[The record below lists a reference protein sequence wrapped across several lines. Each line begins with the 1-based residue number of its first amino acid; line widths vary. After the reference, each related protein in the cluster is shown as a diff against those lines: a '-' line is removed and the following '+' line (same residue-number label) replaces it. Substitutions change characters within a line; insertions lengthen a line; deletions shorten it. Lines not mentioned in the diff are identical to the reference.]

1 MSEYDFLLS
10 EKPQL
15 EIQPYSKWAEGKTI
29 LDEVDGRVEYADY
42 LRSTY
47 LDNGIVD
54 ESTEME
60 IRNGLKES
68 LLSRGVS
75 EDEANQLTIRTP
87 QVSFDEKLRDVQN
100 TLPYDSPEWEAV
112 TQYTEYKKTLDSNP
126 DATDEFKAKEVEY
139 RTAAEEALTRSYD
152 DVLRSKIRNNE
163 IPFAKVLNDDGNY
176 EIIASDLAAQLPLKD
191 ALAQSQK
198 AGVGL
203 ADAYVAK
210 RELDTEEGFT
220 APNYK
225 VKRIAEAASM
235 LEALAKEDEDVKAN
249 IDGYARKMARTEY
262 DWGDSVGAA
271 FNRAG
276 EVVVNAIGTML
287 GRGDEIKAKEDF
299 KKKAELTASTNL
311 STTAER
317 LAKKIN
323 TSGAIRESE
332 AYSVDEIKTA
342 MNELG
347 VRRATDQGYFQFH
360 DGDDEIGKNIRNY
373 GYGLPT
379 VPPALMANKE
389 KFDKALAARP
399 DISDKVKS
407 QLEGQR
413 KQFID
418 KQFHQFN
425 DLLTRSDI
433 GEDWQNE
440 LQKGRASGQKDS
452 KTLETFLA
460 NEDNYS
466 EISQRFKG
474 LTMSVVDGFG
484 QLVAAIPAAV
494 GSEFAQD
501 YLADVAQKNQDRR
514 ELANMFGVDLGTS
527 QDVAESLAPMLTD
540 MGATALLGMATA
552 PAGGV
557 GGAGYLAAKQGARL
571 TVKGVAKGLVS
582 NVFRPLAG
590 ETTEQAAQRVLADG
604 LIKQSVADGGINGAM
619 AAIKGASGQIASRLV
634 NIPASFIPAAN
645 RSMGATYG
653 TLFNQLQKDPNLT
666 REEAHDRAL
675 GAAITS
681 GVVTG
686 VITSGFSAI
695 GRGGLE
701 TALTRGLTFREMK
714 TVLGRLTNA
723 AEDLSNKQTTELI
736 KNVLGESLKKN
747 GYLSLGKHISR
758 EAYNEGVEEGLD
770 QFVNGFVQDAAL
782 NENTPMI
789 ERLNQSF
796 NAFVVGGIIGAGV
809 PTVQRIAGTLDRD
822 ARTAAARDLEYQAF
836 TDISNK
842 LTESGS
848 PMTAEIVRT
857 MLTGPVRRRQQIES
871 AIERRRAA
879 AATPAVEATV
889 APVAEAPAAEAP
901 VAPVTISAQEASE
914 LTQMMD
920 SLKDSNV
927 AIPEELYQKIQSAQA
942 TAGAA
947 TQAEASAVEA
957 AVTGTPTAEAPV
969 AEAPA
974 TTVTPQEAVEL
985 TKMMDTLKG
994 SNVAIPEELYQKVQS
1009 AQTITSAAT
1018 QAEAPAVEAAITGT
1032 SAVEATATGID
1043 ESPETLLKSLSDV
1056 TEEDVMKAVMAIRP
1070 QEIDSTEQFD
1080 IGFSATQEEAGKS
1093 NSVTVPF
1100 HMLDF
1105 KETKPAIEKV
1115 GLSFDEYLRSEVSD
1129 LSSKPTVIPR
1139 AELPSAPNNKL
1150 MVEATAD
1157 QFAGDQEMK
1166 EAEST
1171 AFNVVASTGFPILFR
1186 SNSRYGMPPRDI
1198 SEKATGEK
1206 SYYSKRSDL
1215 LADTIYQNFPVVD
1228 EGIPEGGSAYKS
1240 AREITYYDPI
1250 AKQRVTRKPITG
1262 ALDANGRGVFNNNP
1276 VLIAEMIRDGIPVRV
1291 PRSFEGNINPSL
1303 VIRGGRVVDVLGP
1316 RPDGKAGMISMTA
1329 PIERQLTSEPDYK
1342 SLNEASNL
1350 ASIFLDDKENQRV
1363 IPSGAPVVDQS
1374 GKVTNIGSMPT
1385 SVGEVL
1391 GNFNQLMVNATT
1403 PELVEGAR
1411 VSGVTNTLRIAAR
1424 NMVQKTLRLVGGRD
1438 LEAGFFDTAL
1448 QALHVE
1454 YMNHVNM
1461 FEIRSS
1467 LISSKIAIET
1477 PTGWKIDPNKTKAAI
1492 KMFSARLRP
1501 ENKTT
1506 IAERLSP
1513 FVTTSAE
1520 EIKKNPNAVMLKFLD
1535 GSVLNNKR
1543 FEGNTMPT
1551 IDQLASTVKVR
1562 YDDQQKARE
1571 IEEKVKATTS
1581 MDPTI
1586 MDQVE
1591 LNDLTK
1597 EASYIGEPS
1606 LSDTPRM
1613 SSADISKMIKQSE
1626 FDALSAM
1633 DENPDL
1639 RDALNDLLF
1648 QSVYVDPTPTQVT
1661 RVTNMTTV
1669 DAFGTLA
1676 NWIAKGNYNHPEIIK
1691 FERTL
1696 RDGGF
1701 ESGNDLRR
1709 SLNFLRLSSRGSEFS
1724 DPTQDTEY
1732 VSSVQAMLANSLGGK
1747 ATTEQAKN
1755 FIRAIDKSMRKR
1767 MSRSHITEAQKAAAR
1782 QFNTVDAA
1790 RLGLESGDP
1799 ESVIK
1804 ALEQIAKTSKNQSH
1818 KLVANLLLEDK
1829 AFIKTIKFEI
1839 GEADIGVAGEYNRL
1853 IDGSH
1858 SVFINLNGHNGRGLQ
1873 NVLLEEYVHA
1883 FLSDTVNK
1891 PKDALTTSQ
1900 AEAVTRL
1907 NGLMELVRKQAEK
1920 AGITDPSL
1928 TDGLVNIDEFI
1939 ANFLLSQKFQALVK
1953 DVDPPKGQRGFFS
1966 RIIDA
1971 IVSLFRKVNKKENAL
1986 YSNALKDIIEISRSA
2001 INSER
2006 NTSASLF
2013 ATVAEDA
2020 SDIMNR
2026 AADTY
2031 DALPESVKAT
2041 RGVVEEVVETTEAI
2055 FTPSQE
2061 VVDAANAELIAEQRK
2076 LDETNVP
2083 KSVSATDTEQLAKAR
2098 NLQALIRSIVPFEVR
2113 VKYLNKDEVLALGEE
2128 RRFVASATGNL
2139 VEIDMGR
2146 MMAFVDGLDG
2156 LTSNMVV
2163 ESIIYEELGHVASY
2177 NALPQSV
2184 IDEIAN
2190 SFNQNELDS
2199 VADSYY
2205 QNDTDRTAAKERL
2218 RSEDEGT
2225 ALSEKRRLTEEHLRA
2240 HLQRVTTGSTS
2251 EETAAFV
2258 RTNPSLFKIMLRYI
2272 GGVFRRMVG
2281 LRKTGNPLVDAALNR
2296 MLTEM
2301 RALKM
2306 GYRTRPSVLRFD
2318 PNNPTASLEAF
2329 RAITG
2334 IDNLDEIEA
2343 AGFDEDGAETLYS
2356 QINLEDFKRI
2366 QYLSRPDVI
2375 PAPAGME
2382 VTPEKIEKLNINI
2395 GDFMD
2400 FVGERVISRIADE
2413 APQEYESEFEFTIDS
2428 DGMINLNLSDNA
2440 RYNKYDF
2447 GLLSGPID
2455 AEGDVRFK
2463 AAVAYLKNRFE
2474 NLVKDFSKENNIP
2487 VEYQDGLAQALAEGM
2502 IIDVEDLGMGYELI
2516 TNTNAYDEYAG
2527 TIITVSP
2534 TYPKG
2539 EKTNKLNLNKIK
2551 ESILQLDGYSIIRED
2566 INPDYTDFIV
2576 GISRGSRNYSL
2587 MLSAKRDGSI
2597 YVGSLVPKE
2606 TVDSEGK
2613 QISGE
2618 AATADSLGLELL
2630 LALIPNNHL
2639 IGATSLS
2646 TSAAGSATEVDETSE
2661 RNTALK
2667 KEAKEKGIA
2676 YVAEVAYKGYKTW
2689 AKIGFDALLSNHE
2702 IQMMAEK
2709 LVSDGRATGSVNE
2722 VADEIRA
2729 LAEDEDGIPSIV
2741 QLTHLGPNPD
2751 KGELYWSKS
2760 GSSKNMTFDLTAGS
2774 PSMRAFGAM
2783 IERMVKVKG
2792 LVEEIKPARQAYA
2805 RSMKAIERSKLDGEE
2820 RLLKEQEIKNTLVQE
2835 LNKYGVNPD
2844 RLLTSL
2850 GSGTAFSGSSIQFD
2864 SFIEML
2870 EAPIFEAGT
2879 YKSPT
2884 KGFMRA
2890 IIGELDPR
2898 IKRFDDNRKFFGKSV
2913 ANLVTRYKA
2922 TLDKLVEKRYG
2933 SIANAPNEL
2942 IGEAMGSTGV
2952 EVDEAVYDGIEDA
2965 HTERLIAIRNN
2976 SALTAD
2982 QRSAEVV
2989 ESARLRDE
2997 AISAARK
3004 TARELAV
3011 KRKDAALTKLTEQA
3025 PEIAKHIVDI
3035 RQKLIDPLSLKLKDS
3050 YGLTEEFGV
3059 YIDSQLGIY
3068 MTRAYRMFNEIGFA
3082 DRVKTDPLYEK
3093 AREKAMEF
3101 FDNQFVKNERRRLE
3115 REGVLP
3121 AEAERLAKEA
3131 LLNKRSSNG
3140 MSYGQQA
3147 LNAFIESY
3155 ATKNEAGLGGA
3166 ALGEGYR
3173 VILNNLK
3180 QKKEIPSEL
3189 REILGEYKN
3198 SEEGTNNL
3206 LRTFVTVAT
3215 MANNQSFLNNVR
3227 SLGEKNGF
3235 LVTSEEYHNNPSK
3248 YEGFVPFR
3256 STKTSMYDP
3265 LLGMYAPKEMVEG
3278 FQKTFDSNTMR
3289 RNTSD
3294 AIDIVDKSMT
3304 IINKATGYAM
3314 AAKTLGSVGFYL
3326 RNSISNMLFF
3336 GPSQGFGRID
3346 KMLKVAA
3353 KQSWAGLKDQNRI
3366 DSYIA
3371 DLTALGIVGDD
3382 IQTGIIKDLLNG
3394 KVDSAG
3400 LMKQIEGLL
3409 DKTQLSKGKQAL
3421 EFIADKAS
3429 RLSAHTDAVYKIA
3442 YFEHELNKLKEAQ
3455 RFSNTGS
3462 VAGLSEYQ
3470 LKRLAAEKVL
3480 MTAQSASQ
3488 AAPIVTQL
3496 SKSGL
3501 GLQFA
3506 PFLRFK
3512 AEIPRII
3519 INTYKLARTEMKD
3532 ANPKIK
3538 QRGQIRFAS
3547 MTGMLAFSTALP
3559 AALRVLV
3566 AGIGDDEDEALR
3578 ASIPEYL
3585 RGNTF
3590 YYFGKGDSLSSINL
3604 TFVNPW
3610 SMYADPTMRALEQI
3624 SRGNFG
3630 EAASQFVQGMI
3641 FDQYLDDQI
3650 FAGAFFD
3657 VKNNKDST
3665 TGEPIWEKDI
3675 DNVGSIISKQLLYL
3689 AEKAYSPRILSDS
3702 IKAYQA
3708 SGGDYT
3714 EFDDSPLGIMMSG
3727 VYPARFHDIDLNKQ
3741 FNRYLREKKEQF
3753 DRITKRKYTLYG
3765 ERPIS
3770 EDNIRELYDSE
3781 VRDRKTLNQDLVKII
3796 RGFEGLGM
3804 TRQDVYKDMTTRGGI
3819 SKRRAALLFNNMMD
3833 RPDINKGFLQGLL
3846 EKEYGMERAQTIVD
3860 QMGNYSRYM
3869 FVEE

>member
-47 LDNGIVD
+47 LENGIVD

-68 LLSRGVS
+68 LLSRGVTD
-75 EDEANQLTIRTP
+75 DEANQLVVRTP

-100 TLPYDSPEWEAV
+100 TLSSDTPEWEAV
-112 TQYTEYKKTLDSNP
+112 TKYTEYKKILDNTP
-126 DATDEFKAKEVEY
+126 DATDEFRAKEIEY
-139 RTAAEEALTRSYD
+139 RTAAEDALTRGYD

-163 IPFAKVLNDDGNY
+163 IPFAKVRGEDGNY

-198 AGVGL
+198 AGIGL
-203 ADAYVAK
+203 ADAYVAQK
-210 RELDTEEGFT
+210 ELETPEGFN

-276 EVVVNAIGTML
+276 EVVVNAIGTIL
-287 GRGDEIKAKEDF
+287 GRGDEIRAKEDF
-299 KKKAELTASTNL
+299 KKKAEMTALTNF

-323 TSGAIRESE
+323 TSGAVRDSE
-332 AYSVDEIKTA
+332 AYSVEEIKTA

-360 DGDDEIGKNIRNY
+360 DGDNEIGKNIRSY
-373 GYGLPT
+373 GVGLPT

-407 QLEGQR
+407 QLESQR

-418 KQFHQFN
+418 KQFSQFN
-425 DLLTRSDI
+425 DLLSRSDI

-440 LQKGRASGQKDS
+440 LQKGRAAGQKDS
-452 KTLETFLA
+452 KTLETFLS

-466 EISQRFKG
+466 EFSQRAKG
-474 LTMSVVDGFG
+474 LGMSVVDGFG
-484 QLVAAIPAAV
+484 QLLAALPAAA

-501 YLADVAQKNQDRR
+501 YLADVAQKNKDRR
-514 ELANMFGVDLGTS
+514 ELANLFGVDLGTS

-540 MGATALLGMATA
+540 MGAAALLGFFTA
-552 PAGGV
+552 PAGGL
-557 GGAGYLAAKQGARL
+557 GAAGYLAAKQGARL
-571 TVKGVAKGLVS
+571 TVKGVVKGLVS
-582 NVFRPLAG
+582 NVFRPLVG
-590 ETTEQAAQRVLADG
+590 ETTEQAAKRVLADG

-653 TLFNQLQKDPNLT
+653 TLFNELQKDPNLT

-681 GVVTG
+681 GVITG

-723 AEDLSNKQTTELI
+723 AEDLSNKKTTELI
-736 KNVLGESLKKN
+736 KNVLGESLKEN

-770 QFVNGFVQDAAL
+770 QFVNSFVQDAAL

-796 NAFVVGGIIGAGV
+796 NAFVIGGIIGAGV

-822 ARTAAARDLEYQAF
+822 ARTAAARDLEFQAF

-879 AATPAVEATV
+879 AAAATPAVEASV
-889 APVAEAPAAEAP
+889 APVAP

-920 SLKDSNV
+920 SLKGSNI
-927 AIPEELYQKIQSAQA
+927 AIPEELYQKVQAAQT

-947 TQAEASAVEA
+947 TQVEAPAVEA

-974 TTVTPQEAVEL
+974 ITVTPQEAVEL
-985 TKMMDTLKG
+985 TRMMDTLKG
-994 SNVAIPEELYQKVQS
+994 SNVAIPEQLYQKVQA
-1009 AQTITSAAT
+1009 AQTITGAAT
-1018 QAEAPAVEAAITGT
+1018 QAEATAVETAITGT
-1032 SAVEATATGID
+1032 PTIEAPTAEVE

-1056 TEEDVMKAVMAIRP
+1056 TEEEVIKAIEAVRP
-1070 QEIDSTEQFD
+1070 PEIDTTEQFD
-1080 IGFSATQEEAGKS
+1080 VGFSATQEEAGESKP
-1093 NSVTVPF
+1093 VTVPF

-1115 GLSFDEYLRSEVSD
+1115 GLSYDEYLRSEVSD
-1129 LSSKPTVIPR
+1129 LASKPTIIPR

-1150 MVEATAD
+1150 MVEATSE

-1171 AFNVVASTGFPILFR
+1171 AFNNIVRTGFPILFR
-1186 SNSRYGMPPRDI
+1186 SNSRYGMPSRDI

-1215 LADTIYQNFPVVD
+1215 LADTIYQNFPIVD
-1228 EGIPEGGSAYKS
+1228 EGIPEGGTTYKS
-1240 AREITYYDPI
+1240 ARAISYFDPI
-1250 AKQRVTRKPITG
+1250 TKQRVTRKPITG
-1262 ALDANGRGVFNNNP
+1262 ALDQNGRGVFNNNP

-1291 PRSFEGNINPSL
+1291 PRSFEGNINPSF
-1303 VIRGGRVVDVLGP
+1303 VIRGGRVIDVLGP
-1316 RPDGKAGMISMTA
+1316 RPDGKAGMVSMTA
-1329 PIERQLTSEPDYK
+1329 PIERQLTSEPDYQ

-1350 ASIFLDDKENQRV
+1350 ASIFLDDKDNQRV

-1438 LEAGFFDTAL
+1438 LQSGFFDTAL

-1467 LISSKIAIET
+1467 LISSKIAVET
-1477 PTGWKIDPNKTKAAI
+1477 PTGWKIDPNKSKAAI
-1492 KMFSARLRP
+1492 KMFTARLRP

-1513 FVTTSAE
+1513 FVTTSAA
-1520 EIKKNPNAVMLKFLD
+1520 EIKNDPNAVMLKFLD
-1535 GSVLNNKR
+1535 GSVLNNGR

-1551 IDQLASTVKVR
+1551 IDQLASTIKVR

-1581 MDPTI
+1581 MDPTV

-1591 LNDLTK
+1591 LEDITK
-1597 EASYIGEPS
+1597 ESTYIGEPA
-1606 LSDTPRM
+1606 LSSTERM
-1613 SSADISKMIKQSE
+1613 SANEVSKILKQAE
-1626 FDALSAM
+1626 FNAINSI
-1633 DENPDL
+1633 DEDPNL

-1676 NWIAKGNYNHPEIIK
+1676 NWIAKGNYNHPEVLA
-1691 FERTL
+1691 FERSL
-1696 RDGGF
+1696 RGGEF
-1701 ESGNDLRR
+1701 ASGNDLR
-1709 SLNFLRLSSRGSEFS
+1709 SALTLSRLSSRASTAE
-1724 DPTQDTEY
+1724 DPTADNEY
-1732 VSSVQAMLANSLGGK
+1732 VAAVRSEIGRSLGREVT
-1747 ATTEQAKN
+1747 AEHAKN
-1755 FIRAIDKSMRKR
+1755 FIRAIDKSIRKR

-1782 QFNTVDAA
+1782 QFNAVDVAK
-1790 RLGLESGDP
+1790 LGLKSGDP

-1804 ALEQIAKTSKNQSH
+1804 ALEQIAKTSKNESH

-1829 AFIKTIKFEI
+1829 AFLKTIKFEI

-1858 SVFINLNGHNGRGLQ
+1858 SVFLNLNGHNGRGLQ

-1891 PKDALTTSQ
+1891 PKDVLTPSQ

-1920 AGITDPSL
+1920 EGITDPSL

-1953 DVDPPKGQRGFFS
+1953 DVEPPKGQRGFFS

-1971 IVSLFRKVNKKENAL
+1971 LVSLFRKVSKKENTL
-1986 YSNALKDIIEISRSA
+1986 YSNALKDIVDISRSA
-2001 INSER
+2001 IYSER

-2026 AADTY
+2026 AADTFE
-2031 DALPESVKAT
+2031 ALPESVKAT
-2041 RGVVEEVVETTEAI
+2041 RGVVEEVAETTEAV

-2061 VVDAANAELIAEQRK
+2061 VVDAANAELKAEQRK

-2083 KSVSATDTEQLAKAR
+2083 KSVSATDAEQLAKAR
-2098 NLQALIRSIVPFEVR
+2098 NLKALIRSIVPFEVR
-2113 VKYLNKDEVLALGEE
+2113 VKYLTKEEIIALGED
-2128 RRFVASATGNL
+2128 RRFIASATGTRID
-2139 VEIDMGR
+2139 IDMGR
-2146 MMAFVDGLDG
+2146 MMAYVDGYDQ
-2156 LTSNMVV
+2156 LTSNMLV

-2184 IDEIAN
+2184 IDEIVN
-2190 SFNQNELDS
+2190 SFNQNEFDAI
-2199 VADSYY
+2199 ADSYY
-2205 QNDTDRTAAKERL
+2205 QDQAKRDASKQKV
-2218 RSEDEGT
+2218 RSEDEAI
-2225 ALSEKRRLTEEHLRA
+2225 ALKEKRILVEEYLRS

-2251 EETAAFV
+2251 EETDAFL

-2281 LRKTGNPLVDAALNR
+2281 LRKTGNPMVDAALNR

-2366 QYLSRPDVI
+2366 QYLSRPTEI
-2375 PAPAGME
+2375 AQPAEIAAGQ
-2382 VTPEKIEKLNINI
+2382 PELPEETYDFEFDKLIE
-2395 GDFMD
+2395 
-2400 FVGERVISRIADE
+2400 FVGENDLQNLMTRVE
-2413 APQEYESEFEFTIDS
+2413 NQYEKEFEFFVDS
-2428 DGMINLNLSDNA
+2428 
-2440 RYNKYDF
+2440 
-2447 GLLSGPID
+2447 
-2455 AEGDVRFK
+2455 E
-2463 AAVAYLKNRFE
+2463 
-2474 NLVKDFSKENNIP
+2474 
-2487 VEYQDGLAQALAEGM
+2487 GLAQTITTSDSTWLAYDFDALTGDVSEMDDIQYRAALQFLQKEIDSAIFMFAERNNIEPEYRAGIVKALSEAM
-2502 IIDVEDLGMGYELI
+2502 IIGVEDLGMGPQLIMNQNFVADYEGSVL
-2516 TNTNAYDEYAG
+2516 TLSPEYPSGTKRSTVNT
-2527 TIITVSP
+2527 S
-2534 TYPKG
+2534 
-2539 EKTNKLNLNKIK
+2539 KLK
-2551 ESILQLDGYSIIRED
+2551 ESLLQLDGFSIQSENKSSYGTYYMLNIK
-2566 INPDYTDFIV
+2566 
-2576 GISRGSRNYSL
+2576 RGLRNYL
-2587 MLSAKRDGSI
+2587 LSFDVNNDGLI
-2597 YVGSLVPKE
+2597 KVGSLVPQQTTDE
-2606 TVDSEGK
+2606 SGN

-2618 AATADSLGLELL
+2618 ASTSDSLGLELL

-2639 IGATSLS
+2639 IGAKSIRTF
-2646 TSAAGSATEVDETSE
+2646 AAGSALDV
-2661 RNTALK
+2661 
-2667 KEAKEKGIA
+2667 KE
-2676 YVAEVAYKGYKTW
+2676 VAEENRVQSELATARGDTYVPKMAYKGFKAW
-2689 AKIGFDALLSNHE
+2689 AKIGFDAMLSDYD
-2702 IQMMAEK
+2702 IRSMAVQIAQTELAK
-2709 LVSDGRATGSVNE
+2709 GMSV
-2722 VADEIRA
+2722 DEIKENIITMS
-2729 LAEDEDGIPSIV
+2729 EDKDGIHTLS
-2741 QLTHLGPNPD
+2741 QLIHLGPNP
-2751 KGELYWSKS
+2751 KLGELYWSAS
-2760 GSSKNMTFDLTAGS
+2760 GSGRNMEFGLTAGS
-2774 PSMRAFGAM
+2774 NSMKAFGEM
-2783 IERMVKVKG
+2783 IERMVKLKG
-2792 LVEEIKPARQAYA
+2792 LVEEIKPIRQSYA
-2805 RSMKAIERSKLDGEE
+2805 RSIRAIEQTAIDPSEKVK
-2820 RLLKEQEIKNTLVQE
+2820 KEQEIRSQFVVQ

-2879 YKSPT
+2879 YKSPA

-2965 HTERLIAIRNN
+2965 HTERLITIRNN

-2982 QRSAEVV
+2982 QRSAEVI

-2997 AISAARK
+2997 AIAAARK

-3093 AREKAMEF
+3093 AREKAIEF
-3101 FDNQFVKNERRRLE
+3101 FDNQFVKNEKRRLE
-3115 REGVLP
+3115 RDGVLP
-3121 AEAERLAKEA
+3121 AEAQRLAKEA
-3131 LLNKRSSNG
+3131 LINKRSSNG

-3155 ATKNEAGLGGA
+3155 ATKNEAGIGGA

-3382 IQTGIIKDLLNG
+3382 IQTGIIRDLLNG

-3400 LMKQIEGLL
+3400 LMKQIEGIL

-3610 SMYADPTMRALEQI
+3610 SMYADPTMRAMEQI

-3675 DNVGSIISKQLLYL
+3675 DNVGSIITKQLLYL

-3714 EFDDSPLGIMMSG
+3714 EFDDSPLGIMLSG
-3727 VYPARFHDIDLNKQ
+3727 AYPARFHDIDLNKQ

-3753 DRITKRKYTLYG
+3753 DRITKRKYALYG

-3770 EDNIRELYDSE
+3770 EDSMRKLYDDE
-3781 VRDRKTLNQDLVKII
+3781 VKDRKTLNQDLIKII
-3796 RGFEGLGM
+3796 RGFEGLGLS
-3804 TRQDVYKDMTTRGGI
+3804 RQDIYKDMTTRGGI
-3819 SKRRAALLFNNMMD
+3819 SKRRAALLFNNIMD
-3833 RPDINKGFLQGLL
+3833 RPDINKGFIQGLL
-3846 EKEYGMERAQTIVD
+3846 EKEYGLKRAQTMVD